1 MSLIK
6 FIDED
11 MIRAACLDENDV
23 KDAISISAKFCVKTF
38 TFEACI
44 AHPIE
49 VSTFCATTIVLSRT
63 KKIKGRK
70 DGIRDFSIKKDL
82 HNELVSAC
90 HAEEHPLPIL
100 GHLRSPQK
108 CNFQINEYNDDNS
121 MEFCDEDSDVFMK
134 FEGDGSGRP
143 AKVKFLYNMESQQ
156 EDVVIFSFVEQMI
169 IRELDGNVRAS
180 ALMQFYNLKRAEAEA
195 VANNIKK
202 KFIAISE
209 VS

>member
-11 MIRAACLDENDV
+11 MIRAACKDEQEV
-23 KDAISISAKFCVKTF
+23 KNAISICAKFCVKTF

-44 AHPIE
+44 AHPME
-49 VSTFCATTIVLSRT
+49 VSTFCATTIVLARS
-63 KKIKGRK
+63 KQIKGRK
-70 DGIRDFSIKKDL
+70 DGVRDFSIKEDL
-82 HNELVSAC
+82 QNELVRAC
-90 HAEEHPLPIL
+90 HCEEHPLPIL

-108 CNFQINEYNDDNS
+108 CNYQINEYK
-121 MEFCDEDSDVFMK
+121 DEDTGEYWEESEAEEFIRFK
-134 FEGDGSGRP
+134 PTGGQP
-143 AKVKFLYNMESQQ
+143 AKTKYLYNIDSQH
-156 EDVVIFSFVEQMI
+156 EDAVVFSFVEQMI
-169 IRELDGNVRAS
+169 IRDLDGNVRAS
-180 ALMQFYNLKRAEAEA
+180 SLMQFYNLKRAEAEA